1 VQAASNYSN
10 PEIRSP
16 QLYVLG
22 QYAVVLSV
30 GGLFVS
36 LLFIV
41 ATGTESPFL
50 STATYPFII
59 FVYTIAV
66 LTLILQYSML
76 GDMIWLIEGRNAD
89 ILSASASASAS
100 APASEPTTDETE
112 KSINPNPVDN
122 STIYHTPK

>member
-1 VQAASNYSN
+1 
-10 PEIRSP
+10 
-16 QLYVLG
+16 
-22 QYAVVLSV
+22 
-30 GGLFVS
+30 
-36 LLFIV
+36 
-41 ATGTESPFL
+41 
-50 STATYPFII
+50 
-59 FVYTIAV
+59 
-66 LTLILQYSML
+66 ML